1 VRVNVHAVGIVSSIG
16 NSDVFR
22 RLQALSTV
30 VQMDHWDGESLL
42 AIGRHFVQQWPLE
55 ITVQG
60 PETLV
65 RVVRNVHNR
74 ARDIVPRSTASTSL
88 LASSLFSQYLT
99 DLRRITVEKHV
110 DLTSQIRSLQAALAT
125 VHQAQ
130 ITVTDMRHQL
140 EMLEPQLQ
148 RAKAEALHVQ
158 SQVIEDRI
166 ITRDLVQQIEKEEA
180 LSNENKQKM
189 QRLAG
194 AFCALPVAFVC
205 DVVF

>member
-1 VRVNVHAVGIVSSIG
+1 VNVHAVGIVSSIG

-166 ITRDLVQQIEKEEA
+166 ITRDWSNKLKRKRRCPTRTNKRCNDLLVHFA
-180 LSNENKQKM
+180 HFLLLSCVTSCSE
-189 QRLAG
+189 
-194 AFCALPVAFVC
+194 
-205 DVVF
+205 